1 MIAPSPGPLSKHF
14 GKYAREA
21 FNGDLHTLNEDDD
34 VVEVEDIVDDDDVVE
49 IAGDDADDDDV
60 VEVEDAADDDVVVVD
75 DEVAGDDEVA
85 RGVTDE
91 ITDAVTVATDEITD
105 AGDAGG
111 AVYYKNARIEYDFE
125 DMRKENGVYFLPL
138 KTPVMIQ
145 TPVVRLAKP
154 LQGDS
159 TVLHVLDNFARF
171 VNSHDDSVLRVT
183 KENKGSWF
191 KKYIE
196 DSSLEAG
203 FKSFLDSN
211 TLKVKISE
219 DLASFDNDG
228 TFIGN
233 DFCTPAEVVCI
244 LKISG
249 IWFGSM
255 EFGSIMSLVQVQL
268 VKPPKCSIKTS
279 REHVNYSDEFE

>member
-34 VVEVEDIVDDDDVVE
+34 VVDDDVVDDE
-49 IAGDDADDDDV
+49 VAGDAADDVVDDEVAGDAADDVVDDEVAGDAADDV
-60 VEVEDAADDDVVVVD
+60 VEVEDAA
-75 DEVAGDDEVA
+75 
-85 RGVTDE
+85 E
-91 ITDAVTVATDEITD
+91 ITDAVTDVVK
-105 AGDAGG
+105 GDDVGG
-111 AVYYKNARIEYDFE
+111 AVYYKNARVEYDFE

-145 TPVVRLAKP
+145 TPVVRLVKP

-159 TVLHVLDNFARF
+159 AVLHVLDNFARF
-171 VNSHDDSVLRVT
+171 VISHDDSVLRVT
-183 KENKGSWF
+183 KENKGTWF

-219 DLASFDNDG
+219 DLASFDSDG

-255 EFGSIMSLVQVQL
+255 EFGSIMSLAQVQL

-279 REHVNYSDEFE
+279 REHVNYSNEFE